1 MKQQYGREISLGE
14 KLIVFASSH
23 ITNRLQPEKYGLSHR
38 FRGYIWNLVF
48 DFEDT
53 IDGVP
58 VGLTDIYLQ
67 SAIAWVVPN
76 TSPIEVTE
84 TVIFHDINGPVIPV
98 KFVIRYIRHVLPE
111 FVEKSNILS

>member
-23 ITNRLQPEKYGLSHR
+23 ITNRLQTEKYGLSHR

-48 DFEDT
+48 DFEDA
-53 IDGVP
+53 IDSVP

-67 SAIAWVVPN
+67 LAITWVVPN
-76 TSPIEVTE
+76 VSPVEVTE
-84 TVIFHDINGPVIPV
+84 TVISMNRLFLLNSS
-98 KFVIRYIRHVLPE
+98 
-111 FVEKSNILS
+111 SNISDMSCQSSRKSSIS